1 MFYNSIGSVKV
12 DGLLKLPRFFRRTFA
27 ARKAALATEGCVEVR
42 LFRRGRQF
50 FALSIW
56 ESPVAMK
63 GYAQTSV
70 HRTFMEHQERKY
82 PHHKTIMAEG
92 LLWGFSHMTIEGDTA
107 EVTMMSVP
115 DDGSSDIS
123 VNYVYEFKRRSHLNN
138 E

>member
-70 HRTFMEHQERKY
+70 HRTFMEEDADLFITFHNAIWTSQ
-82 PHHKTIMAEG
+82 T
-92 LLWGFSHMTIEGDTA
+92 
-107 EVTMMSVP
+107 VP
-115 DDGSSDIS
+115 TDEEAVAVWEESDA
-123 VNYVYEFKRRSHLNN
+123 KRAAGAG
-138 E
+138 